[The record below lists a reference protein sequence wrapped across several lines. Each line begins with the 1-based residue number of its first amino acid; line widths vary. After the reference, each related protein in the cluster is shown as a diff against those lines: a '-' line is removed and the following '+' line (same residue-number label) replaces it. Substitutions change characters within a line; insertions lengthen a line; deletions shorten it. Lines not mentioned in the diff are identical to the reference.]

1 MLAEFFGV
9 KSNRR
14 YAPTEEETVKGLNE
28 VADLF
33 GPAQGLPP
41 EMRRM
46 IEMAEEMKRT
56 HKGLIGNA

>member
-14 YAPTEEETVKGLNE
+14 NAPTEEATRKGLQEASNIM
-28 VADLF
+28 
-33 GPAQGLPP
+33 GPAQPMPAHIREL
-41 EMRRM
+41 
-46 IEMAEEMKRT
+46 IEQVEELKRT